1 VERIEVPVADSYR
14 LEAEN
19 FSAAVRDRAAPL
31 LGRADALGQARTIEA
46 LYEAADSGR
55 TVTLRQR

>member
-1 VERIEVPVADSYR
+1 VVNSYR

-19 FSAAVRDRAAPL
+19 MSAAVRGEASPL
-31 LGRADALGQARTIEA
+31 LGRDDGLGQARAMEA

-55 TVTLRQR
+55 AVTLARA